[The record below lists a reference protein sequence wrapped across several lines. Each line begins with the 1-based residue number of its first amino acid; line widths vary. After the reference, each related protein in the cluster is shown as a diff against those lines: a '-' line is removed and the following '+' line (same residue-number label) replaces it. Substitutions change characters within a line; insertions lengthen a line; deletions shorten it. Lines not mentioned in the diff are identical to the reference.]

1 MYESKK
7 ILAIIAARA
16 GSKGLKNKNIID
28 LAGKPLI
35 GWTIEAALRSRFID
49 RTIVST
55 DGPEIARIAKE
66 AGADVP
72 FLRPAE
78 IAKEDSSME
87 EVVQHCITW
96 CETQEKNSYDY
107 IIRLPP
113 TAPLRTT
120 EHIDEAII
128 YYFRHR
134 KTDQDTLVSVTEIS
148 SKYGWI
154 MCKKEDGYINFC
166 FEISKDKLFRKNLPQ
181 YYLPNGAIYMAP
193 ADVARRSS
201 FYTTYTLPFVMDK
214 EVSVDIDSKNDLEN
228 ALEVLKLKN
237 FSIHAR

>member
-16 GSKGLKNKNIID
+16 GSKGLKNKNIVD

-55 DGPEIARIAKE
+55 DGAAIARISKE

-72 FLRPAE
+72 FLRPVE
-78 IAKEDSSME
+78 LAKDDSSME
-87 EVVQHCITW
+87 KVVQHCIHW
-96 CETQEKNSYDY
+96 CEFKEKNFYDY
-107 IIRLPP
+107 IVRLPP
-113 TAPLRTT
+113 TAPLRTA
-120 EHIDEAII
+120 EHVDEAID
-128 YYFRHR
+128 YYFRHK
-134 KTDQDTLVSVTEIS
+134 KTEQDTLVSVTPVP
-148 SKYGWI
+148 SKYGWL
-154 MCKKEDGYINFC
+154 MRKEDGYINFC
-166 FEISKDKLFRKNLPQ
+166 FDISKDKLFRKNLPQ

-193 ADVARRSS
+193 IDVARRSS
-201 FYTTYTLPFVMDK
+201 FYSSVTLPFIMNK
-214 EVSVDIDSKNDLEN
+214 EVSVDIDSKKDLEN
-228 ALEVLKLKN
+228 ALEVLKSKN